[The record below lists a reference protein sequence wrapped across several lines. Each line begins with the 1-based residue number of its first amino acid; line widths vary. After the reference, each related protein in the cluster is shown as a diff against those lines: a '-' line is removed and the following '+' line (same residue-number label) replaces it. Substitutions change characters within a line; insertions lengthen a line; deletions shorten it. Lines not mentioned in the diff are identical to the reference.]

1 MYHTSFIYSSVDGR
15 VCCFHFSAIVNSA
28 GVSVG
33 QYTSFQHT
41 DLISFGYVPRASI
54 ARSYGGSIF
63 NFFEEPPYCFPYGWT
78 DLHSHQQ
85 CARVSFSLHTALV
98 IFGLFRNGHS

>member
-1 MYHTSFIYSSVDGR
+1 M
-15 VCCFHFSAIVNSA
+15 
-28 GVSVG
+28 G